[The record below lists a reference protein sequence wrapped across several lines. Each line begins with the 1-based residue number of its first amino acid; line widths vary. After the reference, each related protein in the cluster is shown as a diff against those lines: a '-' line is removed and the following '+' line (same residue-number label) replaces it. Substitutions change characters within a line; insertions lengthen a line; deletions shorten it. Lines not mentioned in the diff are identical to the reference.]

1 MADKAELAARAT
13 LRFIRKLASKASQ
26 KGVWCPVCR
35 QFHDGPRF
43 LGFVGPRDLMELHED
58 REDIFFDIDNDGWR
72 RHRMV
77 SR

>member
-35 QFHDGPRF
+35 QFHDRPQF
-43 LGFVGPRDLMELHED
+43 LGFVAPQDLFEQHED
-58 REDIFFDIDNDGWR
+58 RLDIYFDLDSEGWR
-72 RHRMV
+72 KHRMA